1 MKNTA
6 IHLAVIELTNRCN
19 LSCKHCYSLF
29 KGNKDLSRSAFLK
42 VLSELKEL
50 NCKLINFS
58 GGEPLLLKNKIFDY
72 ALLTKKILDA
82 QIQLTTNGV
91 LIDAFNF
98 KKIKKFSIFDN
109 IQISLDGNERMHDE
123 IRGFGNYKKSVKG
136 LILLKKN
143 NINASVMMTVNKANL
158 KHLDK
163 VFNFTQEINVGF
175 SIERFTPI
183 GRGAQFFEILSKEEW
198 KNVLSWAMGKSID
211 ISDPLKIYFVSKRTK
226 SYLKENRVIAGC
238 SAGIS
243 AVCIDVDLDI
253 FPCPRLRIKCGNLF
267 LTSLSNI
274 LRSKKMIN
282 FKNRNKL
289 EGKCRDCKDK
299 MICGGCRA
307 YAYAY
312 AMTDNV
318 FGEDLLCFK

>member
-1 MKNTA
+1 MENTA

-29 KGNKDLSRSAFLK
+29 KGNKDLGKNAFLK
-42 VLSELKEL
+42 TLSELKKL

-58 GGEPLLLKNKIFDY
+58 GGEPLLLENKIFDY

-82 QIQLTTNGV
+82 QVQLTTNGV
-91 LIDAFNF
+91 LINTFNF

-109 IQISLDGNERMHDE
+109 IQISLDGDERIHDK
-123 IRGFGNYKKSVKG
+123 IRGFGNYKKSVRG

-143 NINASVMMTVNKANL
+143 NINVSVMMTINKMNL
-158 KHLDK
+158 KHLDN
-163 VFNFTQEINVGF
+163 VFSFTQEINADF

-183 GRGAQFFEILSKEEW
+183 GRGTRFFEMLSKKEW
-198 KNVLSWAMGKSID
+198 KNVLSWAMEKSID
-211 ISDPLKIYFVSKRTK
+211 ISDPLKIHFVPKRTK
-226 SYLKENRVIAGC
+226 NYLKENRVIAGC

-243 AVCIDVDLDI
+243 AVCINVDLNV

-267 LTSLSNI
+267 LTGLSNI
-274 LRSKKMIN
+274 MKSRKMID
-282 FKNRNKL
+282 FRNRNKL
-289 EGKCRDCKDK
+289 EGKCGDCEDK

-307 YAYAY
+307 HAFAI
-312 AMTDNV
+312 TGNV
-318 FGEDLLCFK
+318 FSEDSLCFK